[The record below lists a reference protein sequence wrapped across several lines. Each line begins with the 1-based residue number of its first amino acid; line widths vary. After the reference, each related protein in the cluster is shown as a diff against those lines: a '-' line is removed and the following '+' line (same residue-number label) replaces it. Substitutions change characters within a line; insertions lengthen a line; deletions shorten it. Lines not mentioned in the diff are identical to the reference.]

1 MHRLVH
7 WLLDH
12 HEVEGSSARWRIC
25 LMLNRL
31 LKLLGEEASIDDDLY
46 QKIFDNMLQR
56 LKDKVVEIRSQAV
69 TALQRLQDPRD
80 PDCPIIKA
88 FLFHLSCDPSAIVRK
103 TVIRC
108 IGATKLTLP
117 HILRRTKDVDE
128 GVRKAAFKF
137 IADKIHIKSL
147 TIAQREQVLQRGLS
161 DRAEGVKLLVEKDLV
176 VAWLRLSNNNIVELL
191 YALDVASSDG
201 KVASQM
207 VQSLFKNVPYREL
220 LENFKYVDG
229 QKLIPY
235 DKLTA
240 ETAVYWKNLATFLLN
255 EGGGALEYLDQ
266 VVPELTAYCKYLR
279 HFMIGINKAED
290 DVAWVFIAKQLIE
303 IIKVFDLADEVGRNN
318 LGSLCKDLLLSPK
331 VHTSFVESL
340 MSIFAVVR
348 TNQDTRIQEVAE
360 IIAELRDP
368 MKVEQGASQKEPND
382 PMNLEESGQE
392 SQCVQLA
399 KVRVKLNV
407 VKNDMDD
414 AIQSRDFLRAQQFKL
429 EMDSLEDDLAKL
441 QEELTEAAAMASR
454 PQFKEPAHVP
464 IVEESPPSSE
474 EGAKLEDPGMV
485 QKCLEMIFQLLQD
498 PKIKILNATLMT
510 LFEELVLPAVRNL
523 EPEIRKSAIKAMAVC
538 GIRSLD
544 LSKRHIVL
552 LFQIANMDQSDVR
565 VAALAMVT
573 DLLIWHGLPAF
584 IAADQ
589 TRLDEDTANIE
600 TMLASELNDPTMSRL
615 GAVLTQD
622 ELNSQG
628 GNSVVT
634 LLTRLLDD
642 PDLEIRTKVAEGMC
656 KLLMVGAIT
665 SAKLF
670 QRLILMWY
678 NPLAECDGKLRHILG
693 TFFPLYASMSR
704 ANQDSIEEAF
714 LPSLKTLFNAPP
726 TSPLGEIDLEDVG
739 MFFLQLTREDFLQV
753 RGDGQGSCVHDAM
766 AFSLAN
772 EILSS
777 PDAYCNKILVKLMVN
792 LQISTSDFVKLRELK
807 QLSQEMLN
815 DIKDK
820 IILRTIER
828 FASTLNDL
836 IGKDPTQHGESEE
849 IPNRDGDEPTGQ
861 EVDPMND
868 ISLNSTKASKK
879 RTLFTHAQHTLLASP
894 ANLARRGE
902 SDQIDSTSSSDVFL
916 TPTEPKRGNSS
927 KKKSEDLIV
936 QEITRVE
943 ETTDEEGEEDTIVS
957 GNLSKRRMVA
967 MTKTRGTSPSKSA
980 KGIDSSD
987 ENEEDEPQRS
997 PVTSTQV
1004 EGKSSARLSTF
1015 VGSQIGKKASKIQK
1029 SIGSSTEEE
1038 EPTDKKIVQDTTKK
1052 RGRMASK
1059 RSGGKK
1065 SAPKSDSSEEL
1076 ASQESLSVG
1085 RSSLASTSRESL
1097 PRRQSSRIG
1106 SQTPKQ
1112 GERDEET
1119 HSQIKRKNP
1128 RVYVTKLTVGTP
1140 ETSRATSKAR
1150 RAKAAEDLNDEPT
1163 RAKTKSARATR
1174 SGSRKR
1180 V

>member
-615 GAVLTQD
+615 
-622 ELNSQG
+622 
-628 GNSVVT
+628 
-634 LLTRLLDD
+634 
-642 PDLEIRTKVAEGMC
+642 
-656 KLLMVGAIT
+656 
-665 SAKLF
+665 
-670 QRLILMWY
+670 
-678 NPLAECDGKLRHILG
+678 
-693 TFFPLYASMSR
+693 
-704 ANQDSIEEAF
+704 
-714 LPSLKTLFNAPP
+714 
-726 TSPLGEIDLEDVG
+726 
-739 MFFLQLTREDFLQV
+739 
-753 RGDGQGSCVHDAM
+753 
-766 AFSLAN
+766 
-772 EILSS
+772 
-777 PDAYCNKILVKLMVN
+777 
-792 LQISTSDFVKLRELK
+792 
-807 QLSQEMLN
+807 
-815 DIKDK
+815 
-820 IILRTIER
+820 
-828 FASTLNDL
+828 
-836 IGKDPTQHGESEE
+836 
-849 IPNRDGDEPTGQ
+849 
-861 EVDPMND
+861 
-868 ISLNSTKASKK
+868 
-879 RTLFTHAQHTLLASP
+879 
-894 ANLARRGE
+894 
-902 SDQIDSTSSSDVFL
+902 
-916 TPTEPKRGNSS
+916 
-927 KKKSEDLIV
+927 
-936 QEITRVE
+936 
-943 ETTDEEGEEDTIVS
+943 
-957 GNLSKRRMVA
+957 
-967 MTKTRGTSPSKSA
+967 
-980 KGIDSSD
+980 
-987 ENEEDEPQRS
+987 
-997 PVTSTQV
+997 
-1004 EGKSSARLSTF
+1004 
-1015 VGSQIGKKASKIQK
+1015 
-1029 SIGSSTEEE
+1029 
-1038 EPTDKKIVQDTTKK
+1038 
-1052 RGRMASK
+1052 
-1059 RSGGKK
+1059 
-1065 SAPKSDSSEEL
+1065 
-1076 ASQESLSVG
+1076 
-1085 RSSLASTSRESL
+1085 
-1097 PRRQSSRIG
+1097 
-1106 SQTPKQ
+1106 
-1112 GERDEET
+1112 
-1119 HSQIKRKNP
+1119 
-1128 RVYVTKLTVGTP
+1128 
-1140 ETSRATSKAR
+1140 
-1150 RAKAAEDLNDEPT
+1150 
-1163 RAKTKSARATR
+1163 
-1174 SGSRKR
+1174 
-1180 V
+1180 